1 LVIARTAVQGGSVE
15 WTQMVCRRAMP
26 PARTLLPH
34 GESQLKMWILRAL
47 SVLVLQGVEVV
58 EWSYEFLVSEQQFW
72 WIYRG
77 KAQSGGDP
85 DLSELD
91 RGEPIP
97 DSI

>member
-1 LVIARTAVQGGSVE
+1 
-15 WTQMVCRRAMP
+15 
-26 PARTLLPH
+26 
-34 GESQLKMWILRAL
+34 MWILRAL
-47 SVLVLQGVEVV
+47 SILVLQGVEVV

-77 KAQSGGDP
+77 RGQSGGDP

-97 DSI
+97 DDV